1 METLT
6 ETIDRMLKEREAK
19 KLFPIHITLVDLK
32 NERAKIDEEEL
43 KSLNNDGDI
52 EITRILNGF
61 AIEKRV

>member
-1 METLT
+1 
-6 ETIDRMLKEREAK
+6 MLKEREAK
-19 KLFPIHITLVDLK
+19 KLFPFHITLVDLK

-43 KSLNNDGDI
+43 KRLYNDGDI

>member
-19 KLFPIHITLVDLK
+19 KLFPFHITLVDLK

-43 KSLNNDGDI
+43 KTRQEKFKVFFTQKSIHTKSI
-52 EITRILNGF
+52 EN
-61 AIEKRV
+61 

>member
-19 KLFPIHITLVDLK
+19 KLFPFHITLVDLK
-32 NERAKIDEEEL
+32 NERVKLDEEEL
-43 KSLNNDGDI
+43 KRLYNDGDI